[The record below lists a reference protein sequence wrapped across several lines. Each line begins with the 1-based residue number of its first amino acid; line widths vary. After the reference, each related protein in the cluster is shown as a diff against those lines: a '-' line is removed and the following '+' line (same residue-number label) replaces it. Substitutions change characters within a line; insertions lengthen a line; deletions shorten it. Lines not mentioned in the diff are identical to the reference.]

1 MAESIP
7 PTIAAFVQT
16 LATEGRAPAYVR
28 LDADQRLIDWGGS
41 VSHYGLHD
49 LVAGADAERAI
60 EFLTGLLPL
69 EADSASFRGLAVVD
83 GVSADLHL
91 LREGPQTWVL
101 LLDHSAE
108 IRSRQAMQ
116 QVGNEIALD
125 RERLTR
131 RVRELE
137 AEIERLRGGPA

>member
-49 LVAGADAERAI
+49 LIAGADAEREALADT
-60 EFLTGLLPL
+60 ERDTETLGDTETEVQLSLSADTCA
-69 EADSASFRGLAVVD
+69 ADSAKL
-83 GVSADLHL
+83 
-91 LREGPQTWVL
+91 
-101 LLDHSAE
+101 
-108 IRSRQAMQ
+108 
-116 QVGNEIALD
+116 
-125 RERLTR
+125 
-131 RVRELE
+131 
-137 AEIERLRGGPA
+137 